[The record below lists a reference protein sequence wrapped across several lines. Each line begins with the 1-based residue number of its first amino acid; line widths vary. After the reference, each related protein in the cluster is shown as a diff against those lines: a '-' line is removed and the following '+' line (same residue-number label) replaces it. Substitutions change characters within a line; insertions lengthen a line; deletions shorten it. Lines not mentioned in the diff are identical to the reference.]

1 MEELKTVIKV
11 IGEINLEMLHN
22 FLEETDKIMEA
33 KTQYDDEMQLIKEQ
47 FQSPFPRITLEISSP
62 GGSVDVLN
70 TMLAKIDRMRK
81 MGIHVDT
88 DVEGMAYSAAFIL
101 AIMGERR
108 TANVWST
115 WMNHGSSCWVSDK
128 IEGIKNTIDFYDKCD
143 QRMNNLIEKQT
154 VLPKEHIEMA
164 KLKDMYYDFDDAV
177 EYEFINS
184 GFEGAEEDEKEFAE
198 KLYHAF
204 DVAIATFGKIAEV
217 EEQEAMA
224 IMHDILDS
232 IRIEVD
238 EEGNALEGEEEEI
251 SEEEFLELLGSEGL
265 QLSELLKDEED
276 TDEELLDLLE
286 SEKLENEDLEKLLED
301 EDDE

>member
-33 KTQYDDEMQLIKEQ
+33 KAQYDDEMQLIKEQ
-47 FQSPFPRITLEISSP
+47 YQSQFPRITLEISSP

-217 EEQEAMA
+217 
-224 IMHDILDS
+224 D
-232 IRIEVD
+232 
-238 EEGNALEGEEEEI
+238 
-251 SEEEFLELLGSEGL
+251 
-265 QLSELLKDEED
+265 
-276 TDEELLDLLE
+276 
-286 SEKLENEDLEKLLED
+286 
-301 EDDE
+301 

>member
-1 MEELKTVIKV
+1 MGEVNKCMNNVEFNDVIKV
-11 IGEINLEMLHN
+11 VGEINLEMLHN
-22 FLEETDKIMEA
+22 FLEETDRIMEA
-33 KTQYDDEMQLIKEQ
+33 KIQYDEEMQLIKEQ
-47 FQSPFPRITLEISSP
+47 YQSQFPRIILEISSP

-70 TMLAKIDRMRK
+70 TMLARIDRMRK
-81 MGIHVDT
+81 LGIHVDT

-108 TANVWST
+108 VANVWST

-154 VLPKEHIEMA
+154 ELPKEHIEMA

-177 EYEFINS
+177 EYGFINS

-217 EEQEAMA
+217 DEQEAMG

-232 IRIEVD
+232 LRVEVD
-238 EEGNALEGEEEEI
+238 EEGNVLEGEEEEI
-251 SEEEFLELLGSEGL
+251 SEEEFLGLLGSEGL
-265 QLSELLKDEED
+265 QLSELLENDEEE
-276 TDEELLDLLE
+276 TDEELL
-286 SEKLENEDLEKLLED
+286 
-301 EDDE
+301 EDDEE

>member
-1 MEELKTVIKV
+1 
-11 IGEINLEMLHN
+11 
-22 FLEETDKIMEA
+22 
-33 KTQYDDEMQLIKEQ
+33 
-47 FQSPFPRITLEISSP
+47 
-62 GGSVDVLN
+62 
-70 TMLAKIDRMRK
+70 
-81 MGIHVDT
+81 
-88 DVEGMAYSAAFIL
+88 
-101 AIMGERR
+101 
-108 TANVWST
+108 
-115 WMNHGSSCWVSDK
+115 
-128 IEGIKNTIDFYDKCD
+128 
-143 QRMNNLIEKQT
+143 
-154 VLPKEHIEMA
+154 MA

-251 SEEEFLELLGSEGL
+251 SEEE
-265 QLSELLKDEED
+265 
-276 TDEELLDLLE
+276 
-286 SEKLENEDLEKLLED
+286 
-301 EDDE
+301 

>member
-1 MEELKTVIKV
+1 MGEVNKCMNNVEFNDVIKV
-11 IGEINLEMLHN
+11 VGEINLEMLHN
-22 FLEETDKIMEA
+22 FLEETDRIMEA
-33 KTQYDDEMQLIKEQ
+33 KIQYDEEMQLIKEQ
-47 FQSPFPRITLEISSP
+47 YQSQFPRIILEISSP

-70 TMLAKIDRMRK
+70 TMLARIDRMRK
-81 MGIHVDT
+81 LGIHVDT

-108 TANVWST
+108 VANVWST

-154 VLPKEHIEMA
+154 ELPKEHIEMA

-177 EYEFINS
+177 EYGFINS

-217 EEQEAMA
+217 DEQEAMG

-232 IRIEVD
+232 LRVEVD
-238 EEGNALEGEEEEI
+238 EEGNVLEGEEEEI

-265 QLSELLKDEED
+265 QLSELLENDEEE
-276 TDEELLDLLE
+276 TDEELL
-286 SEKLENEDLEKLLED
+286 
-301 EDDE
+301 EDDEE